1 MSPAP
6 SLPSNMTEPNTS
18 TSLWARFEQLAAV
31 DAARNELITEVLHRY
46 DYLSEQHKKECED
59 HDREREYNRT
69 VQRQKKELENKMRQ
83 MQLFMERDPF
93 VIVLIDADGMIF
105 QDELLKAAET
115 GGKKAAAHLQT
126 LLSEYIQ
133 IYMPSIPS
141 DVKIVARIYANV
153 KGLANICV
161 RAGIVDNITQ
171 VEDFVRGFTRGR
183 TLFDFVDVGPG
194 KDRAD
199 EKLIE
204 TFKLYIH
211 DVRCRHIFFGC
222 SHDNGY
228 ARVLEELSTEQL
240 YLDRI
245 TLLEGVPFEKE
256 LSALPFNTKKFETI
270 FRSSKINVFD
280 VPNGFPPPFPPPLRG
295 MAQLGLGA
303 PQNTTQQQTPTPSVS
318 TVAPVEKFPTLQ
330 AAQQSTWATKAA
342 APPPPGQSPSPTYE
356 ALSRDDNPAT
366 ISRNRAGQRVDPP
379 VRNYDKEEV
388 NRVKNIKMCNVHFL
402 RGECP
407 FGDNCTHV
415 HRYNPTPTEVAT
427 LRLVAR
433 MAPCQNGS
441 ACEDVK
447 CIYGHRCP
455 APEAKPGV
463 KGGKNCIFGDKCKFP
478 VELHALDTNVVKTTV
493 IRG

>member
-1 MSPAP
+1 MLRLT
-6 SLPSNMTEPNTS
+6 LP
-18 TSLWARFEQLAAV
+18 
-31 DAARNELITEVLHRY
+31 
-46 DYLSEQHKKECED
+46 
-59 HDREREYNRT
+59 
-69 VQRQKKELENKMRQ
+69 EN
-83 MQLFMERDPF
+83 
-93 VIVLIDADGMIF
+93 
-105 QDELLKAAET
+105 
-115 GGKKAAAHLQT
+115 
-126 LLSEYIQ
+126 
-133 IYMPSIPS
+133 
-141 DVKIVARIYANV
+141 
-153 KGLANICV
+153 
-161 RAGIVDNITQ
+161 
-171 VEDFVRGFTRGR
+171 
-183 TLFDFVDVGPG
+183 
-194 KDRAD
+194 
-199 EKLIE
+199 
-204 TFKLYIH
+204 FKLYIH
-211 DVRCRHIFFGC
+211 DVRCRQIFFGC

-240 YLDRI
+240 YLERI

-256 LSALPFNTKKFETI
+256 LSVLPFSTKKFETI
-270 FRSSKINVFD
+270 FRSSKINVYD
-280 VPNGFPPPFPPPLRG
+280 TLNGFPAPFPPPLRG

-303 PQNTTQQQTPTPSVS
+303 PQNTTQQQISTPSLS
-318 TVAPVEKFPTLQ
+318 TVALVEKFPTLQ

-342 APPPPGQSPSPTYE
+342 APPPPGPSPSPTYE
-356 ALSRDDNPAT
+356 ASSRDDNPAT

-415 HRYNPTPTEVAT
+415 PRYNPTPTEIAT

-441 ACEDVK
+441 ACEDIK

-463 KGGKNCIFGDKCKFP
+463 KSGKNCIFGDKCKFP
-478 VELHALDTNVVKTTV
+478 VELHALDTNIVKTTV